1 MRELLKT
8 VQRKF
13 LSKIQHSKMPTDLYY
28 LEEEIDTLGEK
39 VDSKVKELDD
49 KVKVLLE
56 KVEKLQEDMKKIMNV
71 VETLRRNTIK

>member
-8 VQRKF
+8 VQRIF
-13 LSKIQHSKMPTDLYY
+13 FIQNTTLKMPTDFKY
-28 LEEEIDTLGEK
+28 LGEEIDTLEEK

-49 KVKVLLE
+49 KVKALLE